1 MPSMVSSCHA
11 LQAGRLEATRCS
23 APVRACRSCPVP
35 SGSGQWRVQAT
46 VSFDSAVV
54 AVHAMAE
61 YAVNA
66 LLELASQKPERH
78 HKMGDRARD
87 LKADG
92 RLQGDYKKILDQL
105 ESYRLAAQYLG
116 YGRTPSVHYNAT
128 NIEECLSSVDELV
141 GEVAAV
147 LVASGKLE

>member
-1 MPSMVSSCHA
+1 MPFKLA
-11 LQAGRLEATRCS
+11 DWKRLADRLQLARAQVAQFRVEAADGES
-23 APVRACRSCPVP
+23 KP
-35 SGSGQWRVQAT
+35 QHLL
-46 VSFDSAVV
+46 DSAVV

-66 LLELASQKPERH
+66 LLELAGQKPERH

-92 RLQGDYKKILDQL
+92 RLQGDYKKILGQL

-116 YGRTPSVHYNAT
+116 YGRSPSVHYNAT
-128 NIEECLSSVDELV
+128 NIDECVSAVDQLV
-141 GEVAAV
+141 GEVAAA
-147 LVASGKLE
+147 LRASGKLE

>member
-1 MPSMVSSCHA
+1 MPFKLA
-11 LQAGRLEATRCS
+11 DWKRLAARLQLARAQVTQFRMEATDGE
-23 APVRACRSCPVP
+23 AKP
-35 SGSGQWRVQAT
+35 QHLL
-46 VSFDSAVV
+46 DSAVV

-66 LLELASQKPERH
+66 QLELASQKPERR
-78 HKMGDRARD
+78 HKTGDRARD

-116 YGRTPSVHYNAT
+116 YGRAPSVHYNAT
-128 NIEECLSSVDELV
+128 NIEECFSAVDQLV
-141 GEVAAV
+141 GEVAAA
-147 LVASGKLE
+147 LRASGKLE